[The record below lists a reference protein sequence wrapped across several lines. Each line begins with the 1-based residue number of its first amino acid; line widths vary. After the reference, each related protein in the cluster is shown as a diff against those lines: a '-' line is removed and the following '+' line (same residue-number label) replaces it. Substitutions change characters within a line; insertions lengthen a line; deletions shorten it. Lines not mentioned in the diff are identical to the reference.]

1 MWMGTKIRSSGINII
16 GDIPWGTHLC
26 QFYQTKED
34 LMDILV
40 PYFKAGLKDHEFC
53 IWITSQPSDVE
64 EAKEALRKSIP
75 DIDIYLEKG
84 QIEIISYM
92 HWNSKGSKE
101 GIFDPER
108 LINRWIEKLNNAL
121 ADGYDGLRLTENISW
136 LEKENRSDFLKFEE
150 KIDSVIGNHRIAALF
165 TYSLDMFDTI
175 EIIDIVA
182 NHRFSLIKR
191 KGAWQQIESH
201 KHKKVEESHKH
212 KKVENTAIRS
222 VQGPEVRSKE
232 AYDHLEELV
241 KERTIQLK
249 KAYIQLKE
257 SEKDL
262 AEAQKMAHIGSW
274 KWDIVTDE
282 LYWSDEVYHIFG
294 FNPHEFRETFDIF
307 FDHIHPDDRDFVNTA
322 IKKALDGEQFNNN
335 FRVISADGEERI
347 VHAQGEVIFNEK
359 NAPIRMRGTLQD
371 ITERIK
377 IEDLLMLSEEK
388 YHSFIRNFTGIAF
401 QQDKD
406 FNLEFV
412 KGSVEEITGYSEE
425 ELMSK
430 KQWKK
435 LVEKEDLPLFLKKE
449 KEVKNAPSPYYGKL
463 SYRIRCKDGKIKWVH
478 EVYQK
483 IPGKDGKFDSY
494 QSTVSDVT
502 ERIKAKEA
510 LVKIEDARKKEIH
523 HRIKNNL
530 QVISSL
536 LDLQAEK
543 FSHREAVPTL
553 EILEAF
559 KESQNRV
566 ISMSLIHEE
575 LYKGE
580 GTDTLNFSV
589 YLRKLAENLFQTY
602 SLCSKNI
609 RLYMDLEEN
618 TFFNIDVAVPLGII
632 VNELVSNSL
641 KHAFAENKEGEIQIK
656 LCREES
662 DCEMSKSLFSLI
674 ISDNGKG
681 IPENVELGS
690 VDSLGLQLVSILVNQ
705 VDGKIELKKAQGTEF
720 RIIFSITE
728 RS

>member
-64 EAKEALRKSIP
+64 EAKEALRKSVP

-84 QIEIISYM
+84 QIEIISYT

-101 GIFDPER
+101 VIFDPER

-136 LEKENRSDFLKFEE
+136 LEKENRNDFVKFEE
-150 KIDSVIGNHRIAALF
+150 KLDSVIGNHRIAALC
-165 TYSLDMFDTI
+165 TYSLDIFDTI
-175 EIIDIVA
+175 EIIDIIA

-191 KGAWQQIESH
+191 EGVWQQIESH
-201 KHKKVEESHKH
+201 KR

-222 VQGPEVRSKE
+222 VQDPEVKSRE

-241 KERTIQLK
+241 KERTTQLE
-249 KAYIQLKE
+249 KACVQLKE

-282 LYWSDEVYHIFG
+282 LYWSDEVYRIFG

-307 FDHIHPDDRDFVNTA
+307 FDHIHPDDRDFVNTT
-322 IKKALDGEQFNNN
+322 IRKALEGGPFDNNY
-335 FRVISADGEERI
+335 RVISADGEERI

-359 NAPIRMRGTLQD
+359 NTPIRMRGTLQD

-388 YHSFIRNFTGIAF
+388 YHSFIQNFTGIAF

-430 KQWKK
+430 KRWKK

-449 KEVKNAPSPYYGKL
+449 REVKNALSPYYGKL

-483 IPGKDGKFDSY
+483 IPDKNGKFDSY

-641 KHAFAENKEGEIQIK
+641 KHAFAENKEGEIRIL
-656 LCREES
+656 LCREEM
-662 DCEMSKSLFSLI
+662 DDEIHRSLFSLT

-681 IPENVELGS
+681 IPENVELRS
-690 VDSLGLQLVSILVNQ
+690 VESLGLQLVSILVNQ
-705 VDGKIELKKAQGTEF
+705 VDGKIELKKARGTEF
-720 RIIFSITE
+720 RIVFSIAE

>member
-1 MWMGTKIRSSGINII
+1 MGTKIRSSGINII

-64 EAKEALRKSIP
+64 EAKEALRKSVP

-84 QIEIISYM
+84 QIEIIPHT

-108 LINRWIEKLNNAL
+108 LINSWIEKLDDAL

-136 LEKENRSDFLKFEE
+136 LEKENWDNFVKFEE
-150 KIDSVIGNHRIAALF
+150 KLDSVIENHRIAALC

-175 EIIDIVA
+175 EIIDIVV
-182 NHRFSLIKR
+182 NHRFSLVKR
-191 KGAWQQIESH
+191 DGVWQQIESH
-201 KHKKVEESHKH
+201 KHKE
-212 KKVENTAIRS
+212 VENTAIRF

-249 KAYIQLKE
+249 KACVQLKE
-257 SEKDL
+257 SKKDL

-282 LYWSDEVYHIFG
+282 LYWSDEVYRIFG
-294 FNPHEFRETFDIF
+294 FNPQEFRETFDIF
-307 FDHIHPDDRDFVNTA
+307 FYHIHPDDRDFVNTA
-322 IKKALDGEQFNNN
+322 IKKALEGEPFNNN
-335 FRVISADGEERI
+335 CRVISADGEEHI

-359 NAPIRMRGTLQD
+359 NTPIRMRGTLQD
-371 ITERIK
+371 ITERTK
-377 IEDLLMLSEEK
+377 IEDSLILSEER
-388 YHSFIRNFTGIAF
+388 YRSFIQNFTGIAF
-401 QQDKD
+401 QQDED
-406 FNLEFV
+406 LNLEFV
-412 KGSVEEITGYSEE
+412 KGSVEEITGYGEE

-430 KQWKK
+430 KQWRKI
-435 LVEKEDLPLFLKKE
+435 VEKEDLPLYLKKE
-449 KEVKNAPSPYYGKL
+449 REIKNARSPHYGKL
-463 SYRIRCKDGKIKWVH
+463 SYRIRCKDEKIKWVH

-483 IPGKDGKFDSY
+483 IPGKNGRSDNH
-494 QSTVSDVT
+494 QSTITDVT
-502 ERIKAKEA
+502 ERIKTKET

-589 YLRKLAENLFQTY
+589 YLQKLAENLFQTY

-641 KHAFAENKEGEIQIK
+641 KHAFAENKEGEIQIL
-656 LCREES
+656 LCREEM
-662 DCEMSKSLFSLI
+662 DDEIHRSLFSLTI
-674 ISDNGKG
+674 LDNGKG
-681 IPENVELGS
+681 IPENIELGS
-690 VDSLGLQLVSILVNQ
+690 VESLGLQLVSILVNQ
-705 VDGKIELKKAQGTEF
+705 VDGKIELKKARGTEF
-720 RIIFSITE
+720 RIVFSIAE